1 LGNTPSSWFSGQ
13 WPGRDDRVGGVVFG
27 FPAVPLLDGNVKDFM
42 TVAGFAKTGGVE
54 SGGFALAGGRRL
66 R

>member
-1 LGNTPSSWFSGQ
+1 
-13 WPGRDDRVGGVVFG
+13 VVFG
-27 FPAVPLLDGNVKDFM
+27 FPAVPLLAGNVKDFM